1 MNHQQRLCKVLMIN
15 SLLMHCKYCSMVS
28 LLFKLYKLLIKVLEN
43 AKQNFTTH
51 PITRRTFSQ
60 LETLAHRLDEF
71 LNEYFAK
78 SRSNFILIK
87 MSTEL
92 SVIFV
97 LFNYSTMS
105 NVSSILRRECN
116 ARLICQIYDA
126 PFVT

>member
-15 SLLMHCKYCSMVS
+15 SLLMHCKYCSVVS

-78 SRSNFILIK
+78 SRSIIVELRLNLLI
-87 MSTEL
+87 
-92 SVIFV
+92 
-97 LFNYSTMS
+97 MS

>member
-71 LNEYFAK
+71 LNEYLPKAAGKEDMIVCHVFALLADVQRFQH
-78 SRSNFILIK
+78 SPPG
-87 MSTEL
+87 M
-92 SVIFV
+92 
-97 LFNYSTMS
+97 
-105 NVSSILRRECN
+105 
-116 ARLICQIYDA
+116 
-126 PFVT
+126 